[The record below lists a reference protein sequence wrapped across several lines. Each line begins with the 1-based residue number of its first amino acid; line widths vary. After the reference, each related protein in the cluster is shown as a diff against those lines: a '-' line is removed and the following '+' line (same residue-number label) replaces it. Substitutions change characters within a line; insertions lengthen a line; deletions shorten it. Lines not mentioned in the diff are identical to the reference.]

1 MPDSFACLVPSP
13 RRPNR
18 VSPNNRRVDESTPSP
33 RWGDSSFLLKGK
45 SLSVLFNRT
54 NDGPSPDLLN
64 QTGERRNAAHAYR
77 RRSGSH
83 RGPTG
88 RNRSRVRSWEGKPAA
103 PRSPRGGGM
112 EHPGITRSLIAF
124 DEIIPPRGGT
134 AFTMRAGQVCR
145 VVDLEGKQVADFICF
160 HLRDLVDKLSPENTQ
175 LLNGTL
181 FLTTGHHLYS
191 TKATRLMTI
200 AADTCGVHDLI
211 SGSCS
216 EYTNA
221 FRHGVRGT
229 PNCRTNS
236 ERALRPDGLPP
247 AD

>member
-1 MPDSFACLVPSP
+1 MTGGIRRRAQERGSHLQKAKRSRERSSAGRTDHLLVLGQKPTGSRP
-13 RRPNR
+13 RRA
-18 VSPNNRRVDESTPSP
+18 RR
-33 RWGDSSFLLKGK
+33 
-45 SLSVLFNRT
+45 
-54 NDGPSPDLLN
+54 
-64 QTGERRNAAHAYR
+64 GE
-77 RRSGSH
+77 
-83 RGPTG
+83 
-88 RNRSRVRSWEGKPAA
+88 
-103 PRSPRGGGM
+103 GGM

-134 AFTMRAGQVCR
+134 AFTVRAGQVCR

-160 HLRDLVDKLSPENTQ
+160 HLRDFVDKLSPENTQ

-200 AADTCGVHDLI
+200 TADTCGVHDLI

-221 FRHGVRGT
+221 FRYGVRGT
-229 PNCRTNS
+229 PNCRSNF
-236 ERALRPDGLPP
+236 ERALRPYGIPL
-247 AD
+247 AEIGRASCRERV